1 MKRTYQ
7 VVTKPSTLSSRE
19 LAEFLS
25 KDGQLLLPLVEL
37 LERGEKAIDEVIDVM
52 GRATVEAVLRMS
64 AEQLAGPK
72 RQGRRA
78 DDRALYWH
86 GSQPGRVTL
95 SERQLRVEKP
105 RLRKKTARQ
114 GERGEVA
121 IPAYDAMQ
129 RDQRLADRMLAIM
142 LNGVST
148 RRYETV
154 LPAMAEQV
162 GISKSEVSRETI
174 EAGTRVLQDLA
185 ERDFSK
191 VDVLIIY
198 LDGIQF
204 GNHHVLAAVGVD
216 EDGKKYVLGVRS
228 GASENATVTTA
239 LLEDLVARGIRP
251 DRRRLFV
258 VDGAKALRSAIAQVF
273 GAGNEVQRCR
283 NHKLRNVVGHLP
295 NAQHDQARATLRAAW
310 KLEAKEGMRKL
321 DQYASWLQRDWPDA
335 AASVREG
342 LDGDLHRESARPARI
357 TAHVPR
363 AQATR
368 TGRSAIV
375 AHAATRRADAADHGT
390 RRARPRLRGSMP
402 RGCAPRVDIGGF
414 PWYTRPETGLEHAA
428 AAGRRALRGW
438 WTEPGVPGPA
448 LRCGHQW
455 VSRRAAPKG
464 CPCGL
469 GVSDR
474 AVRSAGRARD
484 RRPSRSGS
492 SCNSA
497 VPAP

>member
-7 VVTKPSTLSSRE
+7 VVTKPSTLSSRK
-19 LAEFLS
+19 LAECLS

-105 RLRKKTARQ
+105 RLRKKTARP

-148 RRYETV
+148 RRDETV

-162 GISKSEVSRETI
+162 AIGKSEVSRETI

-185 ERDFSK
+185 ERDFSQ

-204 GNHHVLAAVGVD
+204 GNHHVLAAVGGD
-216 EDGKKYVLGVRS
+216 EDGKKYVLGVR
-228 GASENATVTTA
+228 
-239 LLEDLVARGIRP
+239 
-251 DRRRLFV
+251 
-258 VDGAKALRSAIAQVF
+258 
-273 GAGNEVQRCR
+273 QRC
-283 NHKLRNVVGHLP
+283 L
-295 NAQHDQARATLRAAW
+295 
-310 KLEAKEGMRKL
+310 
-321 DQYASWLQRDWPDA
+321 
-335 AASVREG
+335 
-342 LDGDLHRESARPARI
+342 
-357 TAHVPR
+357 
-363 AQATR
+363 
-368 TGRSAIV
+368 
-375 AHAATRRADAADHGT
+375 
-390 RRARPRLRGSMP
+390 
-402 RGCAPRVDIGGF
+402 
-414 PWYTRPETGLEHAA
+414 
-428 AAGRRALRGW
+428 
-438 WTEPGVPGPA
+438 
-448 LRCGHQW
+448 
-455 VSRRAAPKG
+455 
-464 CPCGL
+464 
-469 GVSDR
+469 
-474 AVRSAGRARD
+474 
-484 RRPSRSGS
+484 
-492 SCNSA
+492 
-497 VPAP
+497 

>member
-1 MKRTYQ
+1 MKRTYK

-162 GISKSEVSRETI
+162 GIGKSEVSRETI

-283 NHKLRNVVGHLP
+283 NHTLRNVVGHLP

-310 KLEAKEGMRKL
+310 KLEAQEGMRKL

-335 AASVREG
+335 LTWDQGAEMAQHAQLRIDTGLHVFFCDPRSPWQRGTNENTNGLLRQYFPKGTDLNRHSASDVAAV
-342 LDGDLHRESARPARI
+342 
-357 TAHVPR
+357 
-363 AQATR
+363 
-368 TGRSAIV
+368 
-375 AHAATRRADAADHGT
+375 AATLNR
-390 RRARPRLRGSMP
+390 RPRKTLGWKTPSEAFNELLLSHQRG
-402 RGCAPRVDIGGF
+402 RVATT
-414 PWYTRPETGLEHAA
+414 P
-428 AAGRRALRGW
+428 
-438 WTEPGVPGPA
+438 
-448 LRCGHQW
+448 
-455 VSRRAAPKG
+455 
-464 CPCGL
+464 
-469 GVSDR
+469 
-474 AVRSAGRARD
+474 
-484 RRPSRSGS
+484 
-492 SCNSA
+492 
-497 VPAP
+497 